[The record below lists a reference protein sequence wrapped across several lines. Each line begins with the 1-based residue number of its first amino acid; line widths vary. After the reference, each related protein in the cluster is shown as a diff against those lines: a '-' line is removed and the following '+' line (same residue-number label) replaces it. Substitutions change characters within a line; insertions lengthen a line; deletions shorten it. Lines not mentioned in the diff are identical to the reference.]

1 LYRICSTDID
11 RLHQGGSD
19 MTDTQDS
26 NKYEF
31 SGSENLTLSN
41 LSINLKKLGVVVLV
55 AGLLF
60 VFYLV
65 VSFVDPVAL
74 MSISEAKSAALEAV
88 DYGLWIIIA
97 LLVIYLSISIIRLAG
112 PIGQIVRT
120 RSADIT
126 HLMDFARDLTRMLR
140 ISFVALIVVCLLL
153 AISLILLVLVF

>member
-120 RSADIT
+120 RGADIT